1 MSDPQTHHPTCYR
14 DPTHHAC
21 AVARL
26 DRLHAAMEGLPP
38 GPWTLPSFEIDD
50 SYWRVT
56 FDAVGSDHSF
66 VETPAERVVALLVA
80 VRDITEGR

>member
-1 MSDPQTHHPTCYR
+1 
-14 DPTHHAC
+14 
-21 AVARL
+21 
-26 DRLHAAMEGLPP
+26 MEGLPP